1 MRFLN
6 KKIFFSVLLIVF
18 LGYASV
24 FAGLFYSRKQ
34 AVKIA
39 FPTADKIDT
48 VTLVL
53 SKAEQA
59 KLVRASGS
67 LIDSRIFSYYVG
79 KKGGK
84 VLGYAFIE
92 THVVRTMPEAI
103 MTVMTPQGTL
113 EKVFILA
120 FYEPQE
126 YMPSALWLKQFI
138 GKIIKSDIRLDRG
151 IQSITG
157 ATLSCRAITK
167 GVKKNLAFYK
177 LKIMG

>member
-6 KKIFFSVLLIVF
+6 KKIVFSVLFIV
-18 LGYASV
+18 LMGYASV
-24 FAGLFYSRKQ
+24 FAALFYSRKQ
-34 AVKIA
+34 AIKVA
-39 FPTADKIDT
+39 FPTSDKVDT
-48 VTLVL
+48 VTLIL
-53 SKAEQA
+53 TKDEQKALIRES
-59 KLVRASGS
+59 ASV
-67 LIDSRIFSYYVG
+67 IDSRIFSYYVG

-84 VLGYAFIE
+84 ILGYAFIE

-103 MTVMTPQGTL
+103 MTVLSPDGAV

-126 YMPSALWLKQFI
+126 YMPSALWLKQFL
-138 GKIIKSDIRLDRG
+138 GKTVKSNIRLNQG

-167 GVKKNLAFYK
+167 GVKKNMAFYK
-177 LKIMG
+177 LKILG